1 MAKSEKYST
10 PQDADQAFYRA
21 FESADIEAMM
31 EVWAGDQGVTC
42 IHPGSHRL
50 QGCAAIKSSW
60 QQIFTN
66 GASLRFTLTD
76 SRYTQDTHLAVHMV
90 KENIRV
96 DGVLQGVMLATNI
109 YQFIDGSWRM
119 MLHHASP
126 EPQEPEQQPTQ
137 TLH

>member
-1 MAKSEKYST
+1 MAQSVRFST

-31 EVWAGDQGVTC
+31 EVWAGEENVTC

-50 QGCAAIKSSW
+50 QGCEEIKSSW

-66 GASLRFTLTD
+66 GSPLRFTLTD
-76 SRYTQDTHLAVHMV
+76 SYYTQDAHLAVHMV
-90 KENIRV
+90 KENIQV

-126 EPQEPEQQPTQ
+126 EPQETDQQTTQ

>member
-1 MAKSEKYST
+1 MAQTVRFPT
-10 PQDADQAFYRA
+10 PQDADQAFYEA

-31 EVWAGDQGVTC
+31 QVWASKENVMC
-42 IHPGSHRL
+42 IHPGSPRL
-50 QGCAAIKSSW
+50 EGGEAIKNSW

-66 GASLRFTLTD
+66 GTPLSFTLTD
-76 SRYTQDTHLAVHMV
+76 SLYTQDDRLAVHMV
-90 KENIRV
+90 KEHIEV
-96 DGVLQGVMLATNI
+96 DGVLQGIMLATNI

-126 EPQEPEQQPTQ
+126 EPSERDLQSTQ

>member
-1 MAKSEKYST
+1 MAQSVRFST
-10 PQDADQAFYRA
+10 PQDADRAFYRA

-31 EVWAGDQGVTC
+31 AVWAGEDDVTC

-50 QGCAAIKSSW
+50 QGCGAIKDSW
-60 QQIFTN
+60 QQIFSN
-66 GASLRFTLTD
+66 GTPLKFTLTE
-76 SRYTQDTHLAVHMV
+76 SHYTQDTNLAVHMV

-109 YQFIDGSWRM
+109 YRFIDGGWRM

-126 EPQEPEQQPTQ
+126 EPQEVDQQATQ